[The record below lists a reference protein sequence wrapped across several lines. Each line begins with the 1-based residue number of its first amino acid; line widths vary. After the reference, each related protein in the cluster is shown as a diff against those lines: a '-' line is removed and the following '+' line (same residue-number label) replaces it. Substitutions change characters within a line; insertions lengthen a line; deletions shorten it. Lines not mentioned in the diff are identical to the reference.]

1 VRALRLTAGLAA
13 LLTFAL
19 IILGASVR
27 ATNSGLSCPDWPT
40 CYGNWLP
47 LPGDIPADAGY
58 AYYQVMLEWVHR
70 LIAGVILGP
79 LVLVVAWLALR
90 YREERPGLGA
100 GAALLVVLLVIQ
112 AGLGGVTVLD
122 QNSPWSVALHL
133 GTALLVLSMTLFLAA
148 RAGSS
153 APAVDAGFRGL
164 AAFAWLA
171 TFATIVAAAMMAKMG
186 ASLACATWPLCD
198 GALLPD
204 LSDPMVLVNWVHR
217 LLAALAILAILLLY
231 LRGRRIGGAF
241 RGLGMGALLL
251 VLLAALLAAHGIAS
265 FWPLWVAVTH
275 QAIAILAFMHV
286 TMILWKTWP
295 VTEAAASRPQM
306 A

>member
-1 VRALRLTAGLAA
+1 MRALKLTAGLAA
-13 LLTFAL
+13 LLTFVL
-19 IILGASVR
+19 IVLGATVR

-47 LPGDIPADAGY
+47 LPGSIPEDAGY

-70 LIAGVILGP
+70 LIAGVFLGP

-90 YREERPGLGA
+90 HREERPGLGA

-148 RAGSS
+148 RAGSP
-153 APAVDAGFRGL
+153 APAVDAAFRGL
-164 AAFAWLA
+164 ALFAWLA
-171 TFATIVAAAMMAKMG
+171 SFATIVSAAMMAKMG
-186 ASLACATWPLCD
+186 ASLACASWPLCD
-198 GALLPD
+198 GAVVPD
-204 LSDPMVLVNWVHR
+204 LSDPMVLVNWLHR
-217 LLAALAILAILLLY
+217 VLAALAILAILLLY
-231 LRGRRIGGAF
+231 LRGRRLGGAF
-241 RGLGMGALLL
+241 RGLGAGALLL
-251 VLLAALLAAHGIAS
+251 VLLAALLGAHGVGT
-265 FWPLWVAVTH
+265 FWPLWAAVTH
-275 QAIAILAFMHV
+275 QAIAILVFMHV
-286 TMILWKTWP
+286 TMILWKAHPGRETGG
-295 VTEAAASRPQM
+295 AAAVG